1 MANQSWYN
9 SFFDNAPYNDSWKP
23 SKNYLCVG
31 FLPGYALQ
39 SRELLELQTSILY
52 QTSTTNRTLFK
63 HGQPR
68 IDLEEEDFTLR
79 SPITVNA
86 PSDTGFED
94 HVFTIKQNTQLFTN
108 FALAQVSNFSY
119 RPNGFWITIPPSE
132 ISLAGSAYTETISR
146 PTDGYFVGFDVE
158 IKTIDSTDDETLFDP
173 AGSDFRNTNAP
184 GATRYAYSIVFN
196 TPGDPTSGFLKTNNS
211 KRNQG
216 QFFVPI
222 AKYSN
227 SSYYW
232 AFDENISIQG

>member
-68 IDLEEEDFTLR
+68 IDLEEENFTPN
-79 SPITVNA
+79 SPITVNNTT
-86 PSDTGFED
+86 ST
-94 HVFTIKQNTQLFTN
+94 FTIKENTQLFTN
-108 FALAQVSNFSY
+108 FSLGVTSILSTI
-119 RPNGFWITIPPSE
+119 PNGFWITIPPSE
-132 ISLAGSAYTETISR
+132 LQAGGIQA
-146 PTDGYFVGFDVE
+146 PTHVEMLDSTPQDNQYVGFNVE
-158 IKTIDSTDDETLFDP
+158 IKTINSTDDETLFDP
-173 AGSDFRNTNAP
+173 AGTEFRNNNAP
-184 GATRYAYSIVFN
+184 GATRYAYSIVYN
-196 TPGDPTSGFLKTNNS
+196 ISEDPTSGFLKTNKN

-216 QFFVPI
+216 EFFVPI
-222 AKYSN
+222 AQYKN
-227 SSYYW
+227 GSYYW
-232 AFDENISIQG
+232 AFDENTSIQGT

>member
-68 IDLEEEDFTLR
+68 IDLEEENFTPN
-79 SPITVNA
+79 SPITVTVNNTT
-86 PSDTGFED
+86 ST
-94 HVFTIKQNTQLFTN
+94 FTIKENTQLFTN
-108 FALAQVSNFSY
+108 FSLGVTSILSTI
-119 RPNGFWITIPPSE
+119 PNGFWITIPPSE
-132 ISLAGSAYTETISR
+132 LPLSAEYTETLSAT
-146 PTDGYFVGFDVE
+146 PTPNHFVGFDVE
-158 IKTIDSTDDETLFDP
+158 IKTINSTDDETLFDP
-173 AGSDFRNTNAP
+173 AGTEFRNNNAP
-184 GATRYAYSIVFN
+184 GATRYAYSIVYN
-196 TPGDPTSGFLKTNNS
+196 ISEDPTSGFLKTNKN

-216 QFFVPI
+216 EFFVPI
-222 AKYSN
+222 AQYKN
-227 SSYYW
+227 GSYYW
-232 AFDENISIQG
+232 AFDENTSIQGT

>member
-68 IDLEEEDFTLR
+68 IDLEEENFTPN
-79 SPITVNA
+79 SPITVNNTT
-86 PSDTGFED
+86 ST
-94 HVFTIKQNTQLFTN
+94 FTIKENTQLFTN
-108 FALAQVSNFSY
+108 FSLGVTSILSTI
-119 RPNGFWITIPPSE
+119 PNGFWITIPPSE
-132 ISLAGSAYTETISR
+132 LPLSAEYTETLSAT
-146 PTDGYFVGFDVE
+146 PTPNHFVGFDVE
-158 IKTIDSTDDETLFDP
+158 IKTINSTDDETLFDP
-173 AGSDFRNTNAP
+173 AGTEFRNNNAP
-184 GATRYAYSIVFN
+184 GATRYAYSIIQRE
-196 TPGDPTSGFLKTNNS
+196 PGKILSINAR

-216 QFFVPI
+216 EFFVPI
-222 AKYSN
+222 AQYKN
-227 SSYYW
+227 GSYYW
-232 AFDENISIQG
+232 AFDENTSIQGT